1 MLVLVLAHFAAA
13 IVAPAL
19 VAGLGRRAF
28 WLLATVPAAAVAW
41 AVAHTGQVVA
51 GGTTIEVVSWVPGL
65 GLDLAFAF
73 GALQWVMVLVV
84 AGIGSLVLV
93 YCAGYFADDEPGL
106 APFAGHLTAFAGAM
120 LGLVVADDLLLMYV
134 FWELTTVFSY
144 LLIGHDP
151 TRRVSRA
158 AGLQALLVTT
168 FGGLAML
175 VGVLV
180 LGVQAGTFRVTE
192 LASTD
197 VAALSGQVAVQAA
210 VLLVLL
216 GALTKS
222 ALFPFH
228 FWLPAAMA
236 APTPVSA
243 YLHAAAM
250 VKAGVY
256 LVALLAPIFAQVTGW
271 HAVLLPLGVAT
282 MLLGGWRSLRQTD
295 LKLLL
300 AYGTVSQLG
309 FLVVVVGIG
318 TPAAALAGIALLLAH
333 ALFKATLFMV
343 VGIVDKTT
351 GTRDLRKLSGLARR
365 APLLAATAGLA
376 GASMAGLPPTA
387 GFVAKESVFGA
398 LVDVAGDADAA
409 GAAPAAGWLVLAG
422 VVTGSVLTVAYT
434 ARFLWGAFAT
444 KPGVDVCAPVRVPV
458 GFLAAPALLAAG
470 CLVVGFLGG
479 PETTMLTEY
488 ADEVPA
494 PAGASGAEMH
504 AGVLTL
510 WHGLSPAVWLSFLTV
525 GVGAVLFWRREQVA
539 RAQAAMSAGWSTER
553 GYLRLVRRLDR
564 FAVEVTGLVQ
574 RGSVGAYVAII
585 LLVVV
590 LGPGV
595 AMVAALTGAA
605 TASAPAVR
613 GWDTA
618 GQAVVAVVVV
628 LAAVLTVRSRRR
640 LKAVL
645 LVGVTGYGTAML
657 FVLHGAPDL
666 ALTQV
671 LVETVTLVVFVL
683 VLRRLPEYFTD
694 RPLPRS
700 RYVRMALGAAVAV
713 VVGGVMMVAT
723 GARSAPPVSA
733 GFPEAAVAFGG
744 GRNIV
749 NVTLVDIRA
758 WDTLGEISVLVAAA
772 TGVASLVFLRTRT
785 ATIKTVAQ
793 YTGPSPDPRGP
804 AAPLAGGAVPAPTRR
819 VWLSGG
825 RTMAP
830 ERRSVLFEV
839 VTRLLFHTIIVF
851 SLFLLFS
858 GHNNPGGG
866 FAAGLV
872 TGLALVVRY
881 LAGGRYELDEA
892 APVDAG
898 ALMGT
903 GLLIAAA
910 SALAPL
916 AFGGTVLQSA
926 IVDLHLP
933 VLGDVHLVTSVFFDV
948 GVYVLVVGL
957 VLDVLRSLGSAI
969 DRHIVH
975 GDPDGSLSTD
985 ALTTDQ
991 AAGVAV
997 AGRSR

>member
-1 MLVLVLAHFAAA
+1 VLVLVLAHFAAA
-13 IVAPAL
+13 VVAPAL
-19 VAGLGRRAF
+19 VAALGRRAF
-28 WLLATVPAAAVAW
+28 GLLAVVPAASVVW
-41 AVAHTGQVVA
+41 AVAHTREAAAGDVRTEVVA
-51 GGTTIEVVSWVPGL
+51 WVPGL

-73 GALQWVMVLVV
+73 GALQWAMALVV
-84 AGIGSLVLV
+84 AGVGTLVLV
-93 YCAGYFADDEPGL
+93 YCAGYFTDDEPGL
-106 APFAGHLTAFAGAM
+106 PSFAAHLTAFAGAM
-120 LGLVVADDLLLMYV
+120 LGLVLADDLLLMYV

-175 VGVLV
+175 VGILV
-180 LGVQAGTFRVTE
+180 LGLEAGTFRVSE
-192 LASTD
+192 LAAD
-197 VAALSGQVAVQAA
+197 VPTGPAVQVAV
-210 VLLVLL
+210 LLLLL

-256 LVALLAPIFAQVTGW
+256 LVALLAPMFAELVGW
-271 HAVLLPLGVAT
+271 RAVLLPLGVLT
-282 MLLGGWRSLRQTD
+282 MLLGGWRSLRQHD

-309 FLVVVVGIG
+309 FLVVVVAAG
-318 TPAAALAGIALLLAH
+318 TPAAALAGVAMLLAH
-333 ALFKATLFMV
+333 ALFKAALFMV
-343 VGIVDKTT
+343 VGIVDKAT
-351 GTRDLRKLSGLARR
+351 GTRDLRTLSGLGR
-365 APLLAATAGLA
+365 AAPMLAATAVLA
-376 GASMAGLPPTA
+376 GASMAGLPPLA

-398 LVDVAGDADAA
+398 LVDLALNGEEAGVS
-409 GAAPAAGWLVLAG
+409 PAAGWLLLAG
-422 VVTGSVLTVAYT
+422 VVAGAVLTVAYT
-434 ARFLWGAFAT
+434 ARFLWGAFAV
-444 KPGVDVCAPVRVPV
+444 KPGIATVPAARVAP
-458 GFLAAPALLAAG
+458 GFLAAPVVLAAL
-470 CLVVGFLGG
+470 CVGVGLLGA
-479 PETTMLTEY
+479 PETTMLAPY
-488 ADEVPA
+488 ADSVPS
-494 PAGASGAEMH
+494 PGADAH
-504 AGVLTL
+504 DATLTL
-510 WHGLSPAVWLSFLTV
+510 WHGFGPALWLSVLSV
-525 GVGAVLFWRREQVA
+525 GGGLALFWRREGFGRVQVA
-539 RAQAAMSAGWSTER
+539 LGSGWSTEH

-564 FAVEVTGLVQ
+564 VAVEVTGLTQ
-574 RGSVGAYVAII
+574 RGSVGAYVGVI

-590 LGPGV
+590 LAPG
-595 AMVAALTGAA
+595 AALVAALL
-605 TASAPAVR
+605 PALPEVR
-613 GWDTA
+613 AWDSS
-618 GQAVVAVVVV
+618 GQVVVVGVVV
-628 LAAVLTVRSRRR
+628 LAAFLTTQARRR

-657 FVLHGAPDL
+657 FLLHGAPDL

-694 RPLPRS
+694 RPLS
-700 RYVRMALGAAVAV
+700 RTRYARAAIGAAVAAV
-713 VVGGVMMVAT
+713 VAGLMLAAT
-723 GARSAPPVSA
+723 AARTAPPVSVA
-733 GFPEAAVAFGG
+733 YPREAVEFGG

-772 TGVASLVFLRTRT
+772 TGVASLVFIRTRS
-785 ATIKTVAQ
+785 ATIKTVDQFA
-793 YTGPSPDPRGP
+793 GHPGRGRGP
-804 AAPLAGGAVPAPTRR
+804 EPRPEGPATADAQGASARRR
-819 VWLSGG
+819 VWLPGG
-825 RTMAP
+825 RTLPP
-830 ERRSVLFEV
+830 ERRSVIFEV
-839 VTRLLFHTIIVF
+839 VTRLLFHTVVVF
-851 SLFLLFS
+851 SLYLLFS

-866 FAAGLV
+866 FSAGLV

-903 GLLIAAA
+903 GLFAATV

-916 AFGGTVLQSA
+916 LFGGTVLQSA
-926 IVDLHLP
+926 VVDLHVP
-933 VLGDVHLVTSVFFDV
+933 ALGTVHLVTSLFFDV

-969 DRHIVH
+969 DRHILH
-975 GDPDGSLSTD
+975 GDPTD
-985 ALTTDQ
+985 TALDNSPVPVGAAAAATPGTTGPTGE
-991 AAGVAV
+991 AP
-997 AGRSR
+997 